1 MQEYEDWKNWKN
13 EDFGKT
19 APEDNA
25 YFSKIRKKFE
35 LNDNLTVLE
44 IGFGNGN
51 FLNYCKQNN
60 WDVCG
65 VEVIQ
70 ELLDRATSAG
80 FSVYDG
86 VDKIQNKTFDLIVCF
101 DVLEHIEQKAVVDF
115 LKKINNILNDNGS
128 LIIRTPNG
136 ASPLGLANQHGDITH
151 VNIVTTTKIEYWC
164 NSAGLVLKYQDGD
177 IYPIYN
183 GKIAKSPVRII
194 KRLLQL
200 LTERLLRWIFS
211 PQSKGFLSANS
222 LFLIK
227 KYES

>member
-1 MQEYEDWKNWKN
+1 
-13 EDFGKT
+13 
-19 APEDNA
+19 
-25 YFSKIRKKFE
+25 
-35 LNDNLTVLE
+35 
-44 IGFGNGN
+44 
-51 FLNYCKQNN
+51 
-60 WDVCG
+60 
-65 VEVIQ
+65 
-70 ELLDRATSAG
+70 LLDRATNSD
-80 FSVYDG
+80 FSVYDSI
-86 VDKIQNKTFDLIVCF
+86 DNIQNKTFDLIVCF

-136 ASPLGLANQHGDITH
+136 ASPLGLANQYGDITH
-151 VNIVTTTKIEYWC
+151 VNVVTTTKMGYWC

-183 GKIAKSPVRII
+183 GKIFKTPIRII

-200 LTERLLRWIFS
+200 LIERLLRWIFS
-211 PQSKGFLSANS
+211 PQSKGFLSANL